1 MLVTVG
7 TFSSES
13 SEKKSSNLSKSF
25 EGPATVHRMK
35 GYCVPTSVVEENR
48 TFFIDN
54 QSACPDDLAE
64 FVAIQCFDPSK
75 SDNVNIEDGLSR
87 RQRRHCLNAK
97 DAVELNKCGEGRV
110 AEITKGRHYLN
121 QNPLRS
127 SLNAIISSTFLL
139 DFLIWSIW
147 MEITYASHYGPECL
161 KPGRNSFPASE
172 APGFSEHKCG
182 GAFVFVGD
190 RISMAH
196 LVKLT
201 AYQPCWAYAFG
212 VHLPNALERA

>member
-1 MLVTVG
+1 
-7 TFSSES
+7 
-13 SEKKSSNLSKSF
+13 
-25 EGPATVHRMK
+25 MK
-35 GYCVPTSVVEENR
+35 GYCVPTSVVEEINR

-97 DAVELNKCGEGRV
+97 DGVELNKCGDGRV
-110 AEITKGRHYLN
+110 TEIIKRRHYLN

-139 DFLIWSIW
+139 DFLIC
-147 MEITYASHYGPECL
+147 CL
-161 KPGRNSFPASE
+161 F
-172 APGFSEHKCG
+172 FL
-182 GAFVFVGD
+182 
-190 RISMAH
+190 MAI
-196 LVKLT
+196 V
-201 AYQPCWAYAFG
+201 
-212 VHLPNALERA
+212 